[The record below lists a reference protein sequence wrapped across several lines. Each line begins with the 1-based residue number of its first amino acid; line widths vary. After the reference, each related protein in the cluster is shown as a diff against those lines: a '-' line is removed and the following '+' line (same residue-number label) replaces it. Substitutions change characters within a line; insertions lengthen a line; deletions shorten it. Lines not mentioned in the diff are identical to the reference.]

1 MPPDL
6 NDPNCE
12 NAGLNSTETTDVLH
26 KKTDGDVAHEVA
38 AQKPLTIV
46 DYTPIRQI
54 VFLFTLFFS
63 PKFIVHRITG
73 LFYLLQWA
81 VALPLY
87 FYNFEMFRKS
97 PLVWSLP
104 LTGLLQSI
112 TAIYTFTFLPKLQ
125 KDPGY
130 YSDKSTMTYPFIVE
144 NSFFAGIL
152 LFQWLYMDNFFYEIL
167 KQSMV
172 FEVCVGKKVSNV

>member
-1 MPPDL
+1 MPPNP
-6 NDPNCE
+6 NDKIAANDSVKTTE
-12 NAGLNSTETTDVLH
+12 NLDILH
-26 KKTDGDVAHEVA
+26 KKTDGDVAVEGGA
-38 AQKPLTIV
+38 TKALTIV

-73 LFYLLQWA
+73 LTYLIQWA
-81 VALPLY
+81 IALPLY
-87 FYNFEMFRKS
+87 FYDFELFRKS

-152 LFQWLYMDNFFYEIL
+152 LFQWLYMDNFFYDVL

-172 FEVCVGKKVSNV
+172 FEVCVGKSYCY